1 MIKVTRLNRVPF
13 YLNALLIE
21 QVDSTPDTVIRLV
34 SGRKLIVLE
43 SADEVSQKITDYYRQ
58 IGLAQA
64 LAKGMKHLSEEA
76 DAE

>member
-1 MIKVTRLNRVPF
+1 MIKVTRLNREPF

-43 SADEVSQKITDYYRQ
+43 SADEVSQKIADFYRQ

>member
-1 MIKVTRLNRVPF
+1 MIKVTRLNREPF

>member
-1 MIKVTRLNRVPF
+1 MIKVTRLNREPF

-34 SGRKLIVLE
+34 TGRKLIVLE
-43 SADEVSQKITDYYRQ
+43 SADEVSQKIADFYRQ